1 VETKESKMTRLRFY
15 GCLALV
21 AFIISACPNYA
32 SAWHDETHVAI
43 LKAAGYHKWFN
54 ATGADMAKIKAGKTE
69 AHNHYCNQARGT
81 VVTPQTVLRHVDL
94 YNQIDEKG
102 HLYGAIIA
110 SLRDYTADKRQGKY
124 GEYHLAFSGHYV
136 SDLSQP
142 LHNTHYGSF
151 NEEHHVAVDGII
163 NDDILDNLDKIRIYS
178 ITITSKEELAWEIAR
193 IANLSLKL
201 GYKMEAE
208 NRLMTKEEA
217 YVQISHSAS
226 LFKAILKFVGQ

>member
-1 VETKESKMTRLRFY
+1 MRRV
-15 GCLALV
+15 
-21 AFIISACPNYA
+21 IS
-32 SAWHDETHVAI
+32 
-43 LKAAGYHKWFN
+43 
-54 ATGADMAKIKAGKTE
+54 TE
-69 AHNHYCNQARGT
+69 
-81 VVTPQTVLRHVDL
+81 
-94 YNQIDEKG
+94 
-102 HLYGAIIA
+102 GAIIA

-163 NDDILDNLDKIRIYS
+163 NDDILDNPDKIRIYS
-178 ITITSKEELAWEIAR
+178 ITITSKEELA
-193 IANLSLKL
+193 
-201 GYKMEAE
+201 YKMEAE

-217 YVQISHSAS
+217 YVQVSHSAS

>member
-21 AFIISACPNYA
+21 ALIISACPNYA

-81 VVTPQTVLRHVDL
+81 VVTPQTALRQVGL

-110 SLRDYTADKRQGKY
+110 SLRNYTGDKRQGKY
-124 GEYHLAFSGHYV
+124 AEYHLAFCGHYV

-142 LHNTHYGSF
+142 LHNTLYGSF
-151 NEEHHVAVDGII
+151 NEENHVTVDGII
-163 NDDILDNLDKIRIYS
+163 NDDILNNLNKIRIHP
-178 ITITSKEELAWEIAR
+178 ITITSREELAWEIAR
-193 IANLSLKL
+193 IANLSMKL

-217 YVQISHSAS
+217 YVQVSHSAS